1 MHCGRLGCKNPKTG
15 TFLAEKVETVLV
27 FPDKKSIINVS
38 GNSIV
43 LKFFPQAI
51 FALSLV
57 SLVFLAVKV
66 KMFSNFS
73 GTQSN

>member
-1 MHCGRLGCKNPKTG
+1 MHCGRPGCKNTKTG
-15 TFLAEKVETVLV
+15 KFLAEKVETVLV

-57 SLVFLAVKV
+57 SLVFLAVQV